1 MRRAIPILAALLAV
15 ATGAAQGQRLA
26 PPQFPVDR
34 EEGAS
39 APALARVAASPSRS
53 PILLGLGGIAGGA
66 VGVMAGGWVGGKARE
81 GVCEDC
87 ALSGLLY
94 GAVVGGSAALPVGV
108 HLANGRRGRL
118 GPSLLA
124 SLALGGAG
132 LGAAALTNE
141 YGMLLAVP
149 VAQLV
154 SAIAIERATS
164 R

>member
-1 MRRAIPILAALLAV
+1 MRRAIQILAVLLAV
-15 ATGAAQGQRLA
+15 SAGAAQAQRVPRPL
-26 PPQFPVDR
+26 FPVDR
-34 EEGAS
+34 AGAP
-39 APALARVAASPSRS
+39 APALARVAPTPSRS
-53 PILLGLGGIAGGA
+53 PFILGLGGIAGGA

-94 GAVVGGSAALPVGV
+94 GAVVGGSAALPLGV

-141 YGMLLAVP
+141 YGILLAVP
-149 VAQLV
+149 VAQIV
-154 SAIAIERATS
+154 SAIAIEHATS

>member
-1 MRRAIPILAALLAV
+1 MHRAIPILAALLAASAGGV
-15 ATGAAQGQRLA
+15 QAQRL
-26 PPQFPVDR
+26 PPPLFRVDR
-34 EEGAS
+34 EGGAS
-39 APALARVAASPSRS
+39 APVVARVAGTPSRS
-53 PILLGLGGIAGGA
+53 PFILGLGGIAGAA

-87 ALSGLLY
+87 ALGGLLY
-94 GAVVGGSAALPVGV
+94 GAVAGESAALPVGV

-141 YGMLLAVP
+141 YGILLAVP

>member
-1 MRRAIPILAALLAV
+1 MPRAIQILAVLLAV
-15 ATGAAQGQRLA
+15 SARAAQAQRI
-26 PPQFPVDR
+26 PPPLFPVDR
-34 EEGAS
+34 EAG
-39 APALARVAASPSRS
+39 APALARVAETPARS
-53 PILLGLGGIAGGA
+53 PFILGLGGIAGGA

-94 GAVVGGSAALPVGV
+94 GAVAGGSAALPVGV

-141 YGMLLAVP
+141 YGILVAVP

-154 SAIAIERATS
+154 SAIVIERATS

>member
-1 MRRAIPILAALLAV
+1 
-15 ATGAAQGQRLA
+15 
-26 PPQFPVDR
+26 
-34 EEGAS
+34 
-39 APALARVAASPSRS
+39 
-53 PILLGLGGIAGGA
+53 
-66 VGVMAGGWVGGKARE
+66 MAGGWVGGKARE
-81 GVCEDC
+81 GACEDC
-87 ALSGLLY
+87 ALGGLLY
-94 GAVVGGSAALPVGV
+94 GAVAGGSAALPVGV

-141 YGMLLAVP
+141 YGILLAVP